1 MTEEEIIRK
10 IQLIPDL
17 IRDLINIINDE
28 DYFIPHSSKFF
39 ETIHMDVNVYIESL
53 DNLCNN
59 LMNHDISPTVL
70 DSLNALDE
78 PNESNFISFIYD
90 LDDSISLNDAEMIR
104 FQSESRDIRE
114 RLRYLYII
122 KQSKLILRL
131 DNENYSEIITKL
143 KKLSKFYIN
152 TMRQIE
158 GSMRIRIFNFFPSHF
173 LNINGFFFEK
183 VVFSVSDELFCNI
196 LISNDEYMEGEFL
209 IISVPLLSD
218 DTSERS
224 LEWFMKFVDDLFISF
239 EIKIK
244 KFRDLPVKVQNQLEY
259 YKNKNSKLCYFD
271 KEWIEKYRN
280 SLKSLPDF
288 NLAFNRCNIFIGP
301 NNSGKTHTLDIIF
314 DRLSSG
320 NFNSEDFKNGAKLT
334 NIKSLYT
341 SKNIDAIIETYC
353 IPTIRRIEGYSGQT
367 RNLVPDLKRVLAIF
381 KDHRFKN
388 WLRSNDPWSI
398 KDLAYFI
405 RTFRVKF
412 SYDYDTKE
420 FSFEENI
427 TPQDKDF
434 IKIQWN
440 FMLYLRK
447 IYKSWKNAIRD
458 IFEDEIRIIGSE
470 TYGQAG
476 DFKITTKLRYYDDI
490 DNWTLLGSGSKELI
504 NLIFFIEYL
513 KHFPA
518 INYDKFLDLLNPT
531 QNVNTEIPPYQ
542 DWPIISI
549 KPIRFLFIDEPELS
563 LHPSILRRF
572 FLYLIKASKY
582 IQLFIATQS
591 PLFVEMSR
599 LDEFLCNDLSIHLF
613 KKGSSDVIQIN
624 KKNKI
629 LIYEELYDYSPKEV
643 AILLYKD
650 EYKQL
655 MYSSD
660 EIHFKYKELPMIW
673 RLINYC
679 VGQTKKL
686 IQLGT
691 HREDPSFRFL
701 YNVHFLIQNPKEVNL
716 NLNSMNPNNL
726 KSIYICQMHESSQLD
741 CSSDTS
747 EIKYF
752 IDFINKNWKV
762 IKSGALTY
770 NDNTKRDST
779 IERLNHMLE
788 KIKDSDVVPYE
799 TLLIFPENSIPY
811 EYLNKLINFAES
823 HKILIVGG
831 LEHCILDD
839 LSNYIENLKEI
850 HENKLIDLYDY
861 ESLYNQVRNVKKKR
875 IRNQFINQAII
886 INADQGISFQIK
898 NIPVTRPKREPINI
912 ITIPKYRKF
921 QTIIGNL
928 SIMICKDLLVNYSV
942 IDKWMKLYKIQTI
955 LIPSFTPLV
964 DPFRHKLGEITRTSG
979 NENLCFIFS
988 NVGGY
993 GGSGIFTYGTRKEYE
1008 PRKGNICYPE
1018 ENIYKFSK
1026 DQKEENKWNFNSNIV
1041 ERNT

>member
-10 IQLIPDL
+10 IRLIPDL
-17 IRDLINIINDE
+17 IRDLINIVNDE
-28 DYFIPHSSKFF
+28 NYFIPYSSKFF
-39 ETIHMDVNVYIESL
+39 ESIHMDKDMYIESL

-59 LMNHDISPTVL
+59 LMSHDINSTVL

-90 LDDSISLNDAEMIR
+90 LDNSISLSDVEMIR
-104 FQSESRDIRE
+104 FQSESKDIRE
-114 RLRYLYII
+114 RLRYLNII
-122 KQSKLILRL
+122 KHSKLILRIY
-131 DNENYSEIITKL
+131 NENYSETINKL
-143 KKLSKFYIN
+143 NKLSKFYIN
-152 TMRQIE
+152 TMRHIE
-158 GSMRIRIFNFFPSHF
+158 GSRWIRSFTFSPSHF
-173 LNINGFFFEK
+173 LDINGIHFEK
-183 VVFSVSDELFCNI
+183 VEFSVSDELFCNI
-196 LISNDEYMEGEFL
+196 LISNDEHIEGEFL

-218 DTSERS
+218 ETSGRS
-224 LEWFMKFVDDLFISF
+224 LEWLMKFIDDLFISF
-239 EIKIK
+239 EIDIKI
-244 KFRDLPVKVQNQLEY
+244 FRDLPVEVQNQLEY
-259 YKNKNSKLCYFD
+259 YKNNNSKLCYFD
-271 KEWIEKYRN
+271 KEWIEKYRS

-301 NNSGKTHTLDIIF
+301 NNSGKTYTLDIIF

-320 NFNSEDFKNGAKLT
+320 NFNSEDFKNEAKLT

-341 SKNIDAIIETYC
+341 SKNINTLIETYC

-367 RNLVPDLKRVLAIF
+367 RNLVPDLKRILSIF

-405 RTFRVKF
+405 KTFRVKF
-412 SYDYDTKE
+412 SYDYDAKE
-420 FSFEENI
+420 FLFEENL

-434 IKIQWN
+434 IKVQWN

-458 IFEDEIRIIGSE
+458 IFEDEIRIIGEE

-476 DFKITTKLRYYDDI
+476 DFKITTRLRYYDDI

-518 INYDKFLDLLNPT
+518 INYDKILDLLNLT
-531 QNVNTEIPPYQ
+531 QNENTEIPPYQ
-542 DWPIISI
+542 DWPILSI
-549 KPIRFLFIDEPELS
+549 KPIRFLLIDEPELS
-563 LHPSILRRF
+563 LHPSILRKF
-572 FLYLIKASKY
+572 FLYLIEASKY
-582 IQLFIATQS
+582 MQLFIATQS
-591 PLFVEMSR
+591 PLFLEIR
-599 LDEFLCNDLSIHLF
+599 KLNEFLCNGLSIHLF
-613 KKGSSDVIQIN
+613 KKGSSEVININ

-629 LIYEELYDYSPKEV
+629 LVYDELYDYSPKEV

-655 MYSSD
+655 MYSPD
-660 EIHFKYKELPMIW
+660 EIHFKYKELPMIR

-679 VGQTKKL
+679 VDQTEEL

-691 HREDPSFRFL
+691 HREDPSFRIL
-701 YNVHFLIQNPKEVNL
+701 YNVHFLVQNPKEVNL

-726 KSIYICQMHESSQLD
+726 KCIYICQMHESSQSNSNND
-741 CSSDTS
+741 VS
-747 EIKYF
+747 ELKF
-752 IDFINKNWKV
+752 FINFISKNWKV
-762 IKSGALTY
+762 INLGALTY
-770 NDNTKRDST
+770 NDDAKKDSA
-779 IERLNHMLE
+779 IERLNQLLE
-788 KIKDSDVVPYE
+788 KIKDSDVIPYE

-823 HKILIVGG
+823 RKILIVGG
-831 LEHCILDD
+831 LEHCNLDD
-839 LSNYIENLKEI
+839 LSNYIEDLKEI
-850 HENKLIDLYDY
+850 HGSKLIDLYDY
-861 ESLYNQVRNVKKKR
+861 ASLYNQVRNVKKKR
-875 IRNQFINQAII
+875 IRSKFINQAII

-898 NIPVTRPKREPINI
+898 NIPVTRPNREAINI
-912 ITIPKYRKF
+912 TTIPKYRKF

-942 IDKWMKLYKIQTI
+942 IDKWMRLYKIPTI

-964 DPFRHKLGEITRTSG
+964 NPFRHKLGEITRTPE

-993 GGSGIFTYGTRKEYE
+993 GGSGIFTYGTGKEYE
-1008 PRKGNICYPE
+1008 PRKGNICCPE

-1026 DQKEENKWNFNSNIV
+1026 DQKEENKWNFNGKLV
-1041 ERNT
+1041 ERNP